1 MHHKRIMKKL
11 LPKKFRRIKKRQEAA
26 SRITNETVAE
36 HREQIL
42 AGGRKFKY
50 PLQYARHKL
59 VINALIVG
67 TTSIVLLTLL
77 GWWQLYIVQNS
88 STFMYRITR
97 FVPVPVAVIDGHQV
111 PFDDYLSRYRFNE
124 FWLNK
129 YGEVRLNS
137 DDGRSQLQYIKRQ
150 VLNTAIED
158 AYAQKLAGQYNLSV
172 SSADVDA
179 VIASQRNTA
188 NGVISEETYYAALQ
202 MTNGWTKDDLKASL
216 RRTILRNKV
225 AFAYDTNA
233 TAQVKQAEPLV
244 KSTNG
249 DFAKVAEALAKSKG
263 GKVVAGQSGLLNK
276 TSTFGG
282 LQLSQI
288 TALKK
293 DAIAGPLKATTD
305 DGYYFVKI
313 LETTDTQVNF
323 SYLKVPLTM
332 FSAKVKE
339 LRDAGKVREFIT
351 VVEK

>member
-1 MHHKRIMKKL
+1 MKKL
-11 LPKKFRRIKKRQEAA
+11 LPKKLRQIRRKPQEAPG
-26 SRITNETVAE
+26 RITNETVAE

-59 VINALIVG
+59 VINALIVAI
-67 TTSIVLLTLL
+67 TSIVLLTAL

-88 STFMYRITR
+88 STFMYRVTR
-97 FVPVPVAVIDGHQV
+97 FVPVPVAVIDGQQV

-129 YGEVRLNS
+129 YGEVRLNT
-137 DDGRSQLQYIKRQ
+137 DDGRSQLEYIKRQ
-150 VLNTAIED
+150 VLNTAVED

-172 SSADVDA
+172 TNAEVDS
-179 VIASQRNTA
+179 VITSQRNTA
-188 NGVISEETYYAALQ
+188 NGVISEDTYYAALQ

-225 AFAYDTNA
+225 AFVFDTDANS
-233 TAQVKQAEPLV
+233 QMKQAEPLV
-244 KSTNG
+244 KSTGG
-249 DFAKVAEALAKSKG
+249 DFAKVVEQLAKSKG
-263 GKVVAGQSGLLNK
+263 GKVTAGQTGLLNK

-282 LQLSQI
+282 LQLSQV
-288 TALKK
+288 TSLKK
-293 DAIAGPLKATTD
+293 GAIAGPLKATTD

-323 SYLKVPLTM
+323 SYLRIPLTM

-351 VVEK
+351 VAEK